1 MGPDESL
8 FSEGADS
15 QESPDALGFLSI
27 VFSLEGLCQENHRE
41 AKVPIRVN

>member
-1 MGPDESL
+1 MEPDESL
-8 FSEGADS
+8 FNERADS
-15 QESPDALGFLSI
+15 QESLDALGFLSI